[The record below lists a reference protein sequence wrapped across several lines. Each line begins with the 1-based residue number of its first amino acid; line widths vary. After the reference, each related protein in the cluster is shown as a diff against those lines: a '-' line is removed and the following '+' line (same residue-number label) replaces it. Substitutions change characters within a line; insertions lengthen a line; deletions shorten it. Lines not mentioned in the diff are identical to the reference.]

1 MNLRTT
7 LTFDPDNAARLKRLL
22 KERDASFKKVV
33 NDLIRHALDDIEKPK
48 EKRKPFR
55 TKAVDLGKPLF
66 NGPDELKELIA
77 RMDEQEDLRK
87 LGFK

>member
-48 EKRKPFR
+48 KKRKPFR
-55 TKAVDLGKPLF
+55 TKAVDLGPMLYPSIKEALQAMD
-66 NGPDELKELIA
+66 DEYDRK
-77 RMDEQEDLRK
+77 K
-87 LGFK
+87 LGLP